1 MLNQNSVTWQS
12 ALASAF
18 DNLEQLLAFLELSP
32 EHLDFNALAVHNFP
46 LRVPLSFAQCMQKG
60 NPRDPLLRQVLPS
73 QEELVDYPG
82 YTLDPVGDLQASAS
96 VGVIHKYHG
105 RALLITTGSCAV
117 NCRYCFR
124 RNFPYQEL
132 QLSKSQLHTTM
143 AYLQS
148 HSELSEVI
156 LSGGDPLL
164 LNDARLQMLF
174 EQLNSIA
181 HIQRIRIHTRIPVVL
196 PERVTPELLTL
207 FSQSRAKVV
216 IVLHANHAQELSEQV
231 AAAARRLNSH
241 QITLLNQSVLL
252 KGVNDCAVILQQLSE
267 RLFECGVLPYYL
279 HTLDRAQGT
288 GHFALS
294 SAQALELHQ
303 QLQKV
308 LPGYLVPRL
317 VTEQAGAAHKILLH

>member
-1 MLNQNSVTWQS
+1 MLNPNSSSWQS
-12 ALASAF
+12 ALANAF
-18 DNLEQLLAFLELSP
+18 DDLEQLLAFLELTP
-32 EHLDFNALAVHNFP
+32 EQLDFTPLAGHNFP
-46 LRVPLSFAQCMQKG
+46 IRVPLSFAQCMQKG
-60 NPRDPLLRQVLPS
+60 NPHDPLLRQVLPS

-82 YTLDPVGDLQASAS
+82 YTHDPVGDLQASATI
-96 VGVIHKYHG
+96 GVIHKYHG

-117 NCRYCFR
+117 HCRYCFR

-132 QLSKSQLHTTM
+132 QLSKSQLHLAM
-143 AYLQS
+143 DYLQS

-164 LNDARLQMLF
+164 LNDARLQMLL
-174 EQLNSIA
+174 EQINSIA

-207 FSQSRAKVV
+207 LSQSRAKVV
-216 IVLHANHAQELSEQV
+216 MVLHANHAQELSERV
-231 AAAARRLNSH
+231 AEVTRLLNSY

-252 KGVNDCAVILQQLSE
+252 KGVNDCAVILKQLSE

-279 HTLDRAQGT
+279 HTLDKAKGT
-288 GHFALS
+288 GHFALA
-294 SAQALELHQ
+294 SAQALELYR
-303 QLQKV
+303 QLQVV